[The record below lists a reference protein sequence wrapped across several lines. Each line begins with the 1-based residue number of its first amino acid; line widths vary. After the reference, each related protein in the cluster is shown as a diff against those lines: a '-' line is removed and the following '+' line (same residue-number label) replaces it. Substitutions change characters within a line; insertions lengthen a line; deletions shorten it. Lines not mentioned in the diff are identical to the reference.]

1 MRSHAWIDERSRALH
16 ALVAAKL
23 VAQPDLL
30 DVARSN
36 LQRWLARAPSPAL
49 EEWQRLLDR
58 IPLSE
63 LVDLLESSSEEAA
76 RLRQSSPFAGV
87 LTPDERR
94 SVFQAHESAR
104 T

>member
-23 VAQPDLL
+23 IARPELL

-36 LQRWLARAPSPAL
+36 LQRWLAHTPSPAL
-49 EEWQRLLDR
+49 QEWQALLDR
-58 IPLSE
+58 TSLSG
-63 LVDLLESSSEEAA
+63 VIDLLRSSSEDAA
-76 RLRQSSPFAGV
+76 RLRQSSPFPGL
-87 LTPDERR
+87 LTAEERR
-94 SVFQAHESAR
+94 AVFEAHEPPR